1 MYVRVLFYVR
11 TGPVHVSI
19 ACRLY
24 DADLQGYEFTV
35 IIDAF
40 FLKNLSSLID
50 LIGLKMTTTSS
61 DRSVNFLS

>member
-40 FLKNLSSLID
+40 F
-50 LIGLKMTTTSS
+50 
-61 DRSVNFLS
+61 